1 MTLGIPQRDS
11 EHYSKLQIPKH
22 IFWKNTIILNK
33 WRWFQIIEFYSEV
46 TPEHCHIPNIF
57 VCLKTSEVV
66 WRIPN
71 MSNFG
76 MRCNTGS
83 RRTYLH
89 MYRGTWFLYKSH
101 LTFRRLKKRTMTVQT
116 QNAIS
121 RFIQRCCM
129 KTIHGWKVITWTIS
143 PCDQPETAIE
153 RFLTWGW
160 QFIAIILRCSNYD
173 LWTFLLPQS

>member
-101 LTFRRLKKRTMTVQT
+101 LTFRRLKKKDNDSPDSKRHIPLHTTMLYENDTRLKGNHMDNKPMWSTWNGHWTV
-116 QNAIS
+116 
-121 RFIQRCCM
+121 F
-129 KTIHGWKVITWTIS
+129 
-143 PCDQPETAIE
+143 
-153 RFLTWGW
+153 
-160 QFIAIILRCSNYD
+160 
-173 LWTFLLPQS
+173 